1 MVEPTDAHVV
11 TVEVLGSEGVSPNVV
26 RVTFGGEGLDLFTPR
41 GFDQW
46 PRLFL
51 ARGDQDG

>member
-51 ARGDQDG
+51 ARDDQDG